1 MRVFRSLAEYQQGD
15 FPIVTI
21 GTFDGVHLGH
31 RAILARLSA
40 LQRLQNQ
47 AETVVITFDPHPRK
61 VLIQD
66 ENPPKLLQTPEEKI
80 EKLGEL
86 GLSKVIIIP
95 FTEEFS
101 RLESAE
107 FIQEVLV
114 DVIGVKQLVIGYDHR
129 FGRNRQ
135 GGLDELR
142 AAGTKFHFEVIEI
155 PAQEID
161 HSKISST
168 KIRQALIDGD
178 ISLANRLLG
187 YPYSLTGMVIMGRQ
201 NGGRI
206 GFPTANLALDHPD
219 KLVPANGVYAVN
231 VSHDD
236 HKHIGMMNIG
246 YRPTFGDGGLSL
258 EVHILDFD
266 EDLYGKNIQITFQE
280 RLRDE
285 VKFPNI
291 DALIA
296 QLQQDKI
303 NVQAV
308 FEKMQVSVG

>member
-1 MRVFRSLAEYQQGD
+1 MRVFRSLQEYQRGNC
-15 FPIVTI
+15 PIVTI

-40 LQRLQNQ
+40 LQHQQDQ

-61 VLIQD
+61 VLIRD
-66 ENPPKLLQTPEEKI
+66 ESAPKLLQTPEEKI

-86 GLSKVIIIP
+86 GLSKVVIIP

-101 RLESAE
+101 RLESAD
-107 FIQEVLV
+107 FIKNVLV

-142 AAGTKFHFEVIEI
+142 EAGNQFHFEVIEI

-168 KIRQALIDGD
+168 KIRQALTDGD
-178 ISLANRLLG
+178 VAFANRLLG
-187 YPYSLTGMVIMGRQ
+187 YAYSLNGTVIVGRQ
-201 NGGRI
+201 NGSRI
-206 GFPTANLALDHPD
+206 GFPTANLAIDHPD
-219 KLVPANGVYAVN
+219 KLIPATGVYAVT

-266 EDLYGKNIQITFQE
+266 EDLYGKNIRIAFQE
-280 RLRDE
+280 RLRE
-285 VKFPNI
+285 EIKFPNI

-308 FEKMQVSVG
+308 FERMNVSVG

>member
-1 MRVFRSLAEYQQGD
+1 LIRDE
-15 FPIVTI
+15 
-21 GTFDGVHLGH
+21 
-31 RAILARLSA
+31 SA
-40 LQRLQNQ
+40 
-47 AETVVITFDPHPRK
+47 
-61 VLIQD
+61 
-66 ENPPKLLQTPEEKI
+66 PKLLQTSEEKI

-86 GLSKVIIIP
+86 GLSKVVIIP

-101 RLESAE
+101 SLESAE
-107 FIQEVLV
+107 FIKNVLV

-142 AAGTKFHFEVIEI
+142 EAGTQYHFEVIEI

-168 KIRQALIDGD
+168 KIRQSLAEGD
-178 ISLANRLLG
+178 VAFANRLLG
-187 YPYSLTGMVIMGRQ
+187 YAYSLSGTVIVGRQ
-201 NGGRI
+201 NGSRI

-219 KLVPANGVYAVN
+219 KLIPATGVYAVT

-236 HKHIGMMNIG
+236 HDHIGMMNIG

-266 EDLYGKNIQITFQE
+266 EDLYGKNIRIAFQE

-285 VKFPNI
+285 IKFPNI

-303 NVQAV
+303 NAQAV
-308 FEKMQVSVG
+308 MERIKVSVG

>member
-1 MRVFRSLAEYQQGD
+1 MRVFRSLEGYQVGT

-31 RAILARLSA
+31 RAILSRLSA
-40 LQRLQNQ
+40 LQGQHPDS
-47 AETVVITFDPHPRK
+47 ETVVITFDPHPRK
-61 VLIQD
+61 VLIGD
-66 ENPPKLLQTPEEKI
+66 ESAPKLLQTPEEKI

-86 GLSKVIIIP
+86 GLSKVVIIP
-95 FTEEFS
+95 FTEQFS
-101 RLESAE
+101 RLESAD
-107 FIQEVLV
+107 FIKNVLV

-135 GGLDELR
+135 GGLEELR
-142 AAGTKFHFEVIEI
+142 QAGTKYDFEVIEI
-155 PAQEID
+155 PAQEVD

-168 KIRQALIDGD
+168 KIRQALTEGD
-178 ISLANRLLG
+178 VTFANRLLG
-187 YPYSLTGMVIMGRQ
+187 YAYSLTGTVIVGRQ
-201 NGGRI
+201 NGSRI

-219 KLVPANGVYAVN
+219 KLIPATGVYAVT

-236 HKHIGMMNIG
+236 HTHIGMMNIG
-246 YRPTFGDGGLSL
+246 YRPTFGDGGLTL

-266 EDLYGKNIQITFQE
+266 EDLYGKNIRITFQQ

-285 VKFPNI
+285 IKFPNA

-303 NVQAV
+303 NARAV
-308 FEKMQVSVG
+308 FEGMQVSAG